1 MAAEPE
7 HGHHARR
14 PQEDRIHLRPATA
27 EDVPQLVPILL
38 RLKRLNEEFD
48 PLLKVRADAE
58 ERAKEILAKDLGT
71 PATIV
76 LAAEGS
82 GSDKGKIVGIVRATV
97 RERAFYSPE
106 KEGVILDIYLL
117 PLYRRHGVG
126 AYLLEETTRLLAE
139 RGAGIVIA
147 EFPTQNEIA
156 VGFYQKH
163 GFRPITA
170 FHARLP

>member
-1 MAAEPE
+1 MVASPE
-7 HGHHARR
+7 HERRGHRAH
-14 PQEDRIHLRPATA
+14 EDNIHLRPAIPG
-27 EDVPQLVPILL
+27 DIPQLVPILL

-48 PLLKVRADAE
+48 PWLKVRSDAE
-58 ERAKEILAKDLGT
+58 QRASEVLAADLQNPKT
-71 PATIV
+71 VV

-82 GSDKGKIVGIVRATV
+82 GADKGKIVGIVRATV
-97 RERAFYSPE
+97 RERPFYTPE
-106 KEGVILDIYLL
+106 QEGVILDIYLL

-170 FHARLP
+170 LHARVP